1 MRNLFFI
8 LSVCFISCEQNEGEG
23 RTSSIEGRVIYYTT
37 TYNTVT
43 QLNDTHFYPKAGKDV
58 FIIYSDNEN
67 ALYDDKFETDWDGR
81 YSFEFLRKGQYTIFT
96 HVDSIVVNDITYDYP
111 VFKSIE
117 ISSNNSIVNVPDF
130 IINK

>member
-1 MRNLFFI
+1 MFVSLVVRKMK
-8 LSVCFISCEQNEGEG
+8 EGG
-23 RTSSIEGRVIYYTT
+23 TSSIEGRVIYYTT

>member
-8 LSVCFISCEQNEGEG
+8 LSVCLISCEKNEGEG
-23 RTSSIEGRVIYYTT
+23 GNSSIEGRVIYYTT

-111 VFKSIE
+111 CIHCDY
-117 ISSNNSIVNVPDF
+117 NVSF
-130 IINK
+130 CF

>member
-8 LSVCFISCEQNEGEG
+8 LSVCFISCEKNEGEG
-23 RTSSIEGRVIYYTT
+23 GTSSIEGRVIYYTT

-81 YSFEFLRKGQYTIFT
+81 YSFDFLRKGQYTIFT

-117 ISSNNSIVNVPDF
+117 ISSKNSIVNVPDF

>member
-1 MRNLFFI
+1 M
-8 LSVCFISCEQNEGEG
+8 
-23 RTSSIEGRVIYYTT
+23 IYYTT